1 MDKWYYIAVGLFL
14 VVMGGGMAWEKH
26 DQNVCRMEAMKAG
39 KSAED
44 IQKICR

>member
-1 MDKWYYIAVGLFL
+1 MDKWYYIAIACFL
-14 VVMGGGMAWEKH
+14 VTMGVGMAWEKH
-26 DQNVCRMEAMKAG
+26 DQSVCRMEAMKQG